1 MGMFTQKINNKEETI
16 LPTTSKNIAVIVLG
30 KFLSAVAVILIT
42 FAFSLIY
49 YIILCIFAGKI
60 TNIQTV
66 LTTLIGF
73 LLVSMSYISFGMLIS
88 SLTKNQIVAG
98 VVTAILI
105 ALSSYLP
112 NISLMFSIISPAYLF
127 QKYPYGIIAT
137 TESITLILQTL
148 MFITITILL
157 INKRKIQK

>member
-1 MGMFTQKINNKEETI
+1 MGMFTQKTNNKEETI
-16 LPTTSKNIAVIVLG
+16 LPTTSKKIALIVLG
-30 KFLSAVAVILIT
+30 KFLSAVAVVLIT
-42 FAFSLIY
+42 FVFSLIY

>member
-16 LPTTSKNIAVIVLG
+16 LPTTSKKIALIVLG

-42 FAFSLIY
+42 FVFSLIY

-66 LTTLIGF
+66 VTTLIGF